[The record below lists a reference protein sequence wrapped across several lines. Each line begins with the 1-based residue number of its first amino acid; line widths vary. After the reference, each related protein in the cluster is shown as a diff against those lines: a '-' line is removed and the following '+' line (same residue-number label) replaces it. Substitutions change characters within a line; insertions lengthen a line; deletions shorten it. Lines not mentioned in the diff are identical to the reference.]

1 MKLGRWALALG
12 GFAASLAAAQT
23 LPGTS
28 IRDHDRNAEIVLD
41 AGRIEVLDRQN
52 QAIATGNVAVKQG
65 NLDLDA
71 SRVRVFYDTV
81 GGDVQVDRL
90 DADGDV
96 RIATPAENA
105 RSARAI
111 YDVDSAQITMLGGVV
126 LERGTDVLRGE
137 RLMIDLASGRST
149 FDAAVNA
156 ETGQPGRVTGRFTP
170 STRERE

>member
-1 MKLGRWALALG
+1 
-12 GFAASLAAAQT
+12 
-23 LPGTS
+23 
-28 IRDHDRNAEIVLD
+28 
-41 AGRIEVLDRQN
+41 
-52 QAIATGNVAVKQG
+52 ATGNVAVKQG

-170 STRERE
+170 STRDRE